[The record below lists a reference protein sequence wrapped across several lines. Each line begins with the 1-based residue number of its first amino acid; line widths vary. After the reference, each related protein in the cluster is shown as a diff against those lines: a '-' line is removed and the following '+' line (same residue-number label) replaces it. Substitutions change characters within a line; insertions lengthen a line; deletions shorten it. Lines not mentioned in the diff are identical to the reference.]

1 MILKLFERPI
11 KMNLAQRIKGLAKQH
26 NITIAELER
35 KTGISNG
42 QISKWDVRSPKTENL
57 EKVAKFFGVSL
68 DYLTG
73 NSDDK
78 KRTADLTDDDVI
90 FTYQGKPLSKED
102 KELIKRLMNGKD

>member
-1 MILKLFERPI
+1 
-11 KMNLAQRIKGLAKQH
+11 MNLAQRIKGLAKQH

>member
-1 MILKLFERPI
+1 
-11 KMNLAQRIKGLAKQH
+11 MNLAQRIRELANQH
-26 NITIAELER
+26 GMTIAELER

-42 QISKWDVRSPKTENL
+42 QISKWSVRSPKTENL

-90 FTYQGKPLSKED
+90 FTYQGKPLSDED
-102 KELIKRLMNGKD
+102 KELIKRLMNGKN

>member
-1 MILKLFERPI
+1 
-11 KMNLAQRIKGLAKQH
+11 MNLAQRIKGLAKQH
-26 NITIAELER
+26 GITIAELER
-35 KTGISNG
+35 RTGISNG

-73 NSDDK
+73 NSNDK

>member
-1 MILKLFERPI
+1 
-11 KMNLAQRIKGLAKQH
+11 MNLAQRIKGLAKQH
-26 NITIAELER
+26 GITIAELER
-35 KTGISNG
+35 RTGISNG